1 MQNVHNEK
9 FDPKICEYCGYKA
22 SKRNVLMYHLYT
34 KHDVAPPKNI
44 SFPSCEICSY
54 VALSE
59 AILARHKLNHKNNK
73 KSSAAT
79 VTIKNEN
86 DTVSCVGCDQIF
98 DDVIQLASHEA
109 ITGHGAAAEKAS
121 KTFCCSFCDKMFK
134 RKNDLQMHLDRMH
147 LNCEDYE
154 DEDRV
159 SKKKFKRSVGRDFEN
174 YLMHSLPRKM
184 AEEEIIEEF
193 IEEVDEEEEE
203 EEDEMD
209 YDSYDIETSGVEASR
224 IPEEEIIE
232 VYEELEQEG
241 GERNKTY
248 TNLNARKFNA
258 SCNDKY
264 MILSKDFEDQERQMN
279 EEVVEVIEEVVQP
292 EDEEEEEGEQI
303 YIEKLE
309 SDVIHS
315 FSQQGR
321 CVVVPEGVD
330 LIQYVEEE
338 TEVVEYDGNY
348 VVTA

>member
-1 MQNVHNEK
+1 MHNEK

-44 SFPSCEICSY
+44 SFPSCEVCPY

-59 AILARHKLNHKNNK
+59 AILTRHKLNHKNNK
-73 KSSAAT
+73 KPPPAT

-86 DTVSCVGCDQIF
+86 DTVCCVGCDQIF

-147 LNCEDYE
+147 LNIEDYE
-154 DEDRV
+154 EEHQV
-159 SKKKFKRSVGRDFEN
+159 TKKKFKRSIGRDFEN
-174 YLMHSLPRKM
+174 YLMHSLPKKM
-184 AEEEIIEEF
+184 AEEEVIEEF
-193 IEEVDEEEEE
+193 VEELDEEEEE
-203 EEDEMD
+203 EEMD
-209 YDSYDIETSGVEASR
+209 YDSYDIETLGVEANC

-241 GERNKTY
+241 GEINNKTF

-258 SCNDKY
+258 SCNENY
-264 MILSKDFEDQERQMN
+264 VVLSKDFEDQERQLS
-279 EEVVEVIEEVVQP
+279 EEVVEVIEEVEQP
-292 EDEEEEEGEQI
+292 EEEEEGEQI
-303 YIEKLE
+303 FINKLE
-309 SDVIHS
+309 SDVINN
-315 FSQQGR
+315 FSLQGR
-321 CVVVPEGVD
+321 RLVVQDGAD

-338 TEVVEYDGNY
+338 TEVVEYDENY
-348 VVTA
+348 VVST